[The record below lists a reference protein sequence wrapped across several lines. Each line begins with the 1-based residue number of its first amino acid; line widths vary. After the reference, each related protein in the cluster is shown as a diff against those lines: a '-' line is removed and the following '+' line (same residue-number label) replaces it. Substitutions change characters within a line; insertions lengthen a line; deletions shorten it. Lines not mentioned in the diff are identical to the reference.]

1 VEKEGAK
8 TVEDD
13 EFLRFS
19 QQMQRLERGEGYV
32 EILHKQKEKEEDKT
46 ITASQPLTSLQ
57 PVALIF
63 KRSKKQLVMPLKDSV
78 YLLLVE
84 RSAELLLPYL
94 DKTDIEVLSR
104 VNSVWLSNISS
115 FKMFSTLFKSIKDVV
130 KDDEAKSARKPGPN
144 APQKFDKNKVYTTTR
159 VLPRSVLRKA
169 QEPTPPPKIEEE

>member
-1 VEKEGAK
+1 
-8 TVEDD
+8 
-13 EFLRFS
+13 
-19 QQMQRLERGEGYV
+19 
-32 EILHKQKEKEEDKT
+32 
-46 ITASQPLTSLQ
+46 
-57 PVALIF
+57 
-63 KRSKKQLVMPLKDSV
+63 MPLKDSV

-144 APQKFDKNKVYTTTR
+144 APQKVD
-159 VLPRSVLRKA
+159 
-169 QEPTPPPKIEEE
+169 

>member
-1 VEKEGAK
+1 
-8 TVEDD
+8 
-13 EFLRFS
+13 
-19 QQMQRLERGEGYV
+19 M
-32 EILHKQKEKEEDKT
+32 
-46 ITASQPLTSLQ
+46 Q
-57 PVALIF
+57 PVALIA

-84 RSAELLLPYL
+84 RSSELLLPFL

-104 VNSVWLSNISS
+104 VNSVWLSNIAS

-130 KDDEAKSARKPGPN
+130 KDDEAKSSRKPGPN
-144 APQKFDKNKVYTTTR
+144 APQKVDKNKVYTTTR